1 MRLLVDLMSSVPY
14 MYSHWSEVTTDKPLM
29 LWDARTMTGTVD
41 GKVYAITNQDVF
53 SRYRL
58 WFTSSS
64 LGHPVRYFHNR
75 GDNDQTLTVVFH
87 GNDCRQRCH
96 ELHVDVVAK

>member
-14 MYSHWSEVTTDKPLM
+14 KYSHWSEVTTDKPLM

-41 GKVYAITNQDVF
+41 GKIYAIANQDVF

-58 WFTSSS
+58 RFTSSS
-64 LGHPVRYFHNR
+64 LGHPVRYFQNW

-87 GNDCRQRCH
+87 GNDGSARRN